1 MSLRGFRHRG
11 GWLGARLLLAAGLA
25 LGVSL
30 PGSLRA
36 DDLVKLLE
44 ADLRAQDAAAA
55 NDAMT
60 TGALGEG
67 TPVPVSPGT
76 APGANGAAI
85 TSIRLGDHGAQ
96 TRFVMEFAG
105 EASADYRVFTLSDP
119 YRVVIDIK
127 GVPFNLIDEPAVKD
141 KGFVSGYRYGRFE
154 ADTWRV
160 VIDADQPVEVAR
172 DFVLDPQSG
181 FGRRV
186 VLDLAPTD
194 LASFNEK
201 AGLPAGSPDT
211 AAEAATGL
219 AAVAAVPVSPPA
231 ERLERRRV
239 VVIDAGHGGVD
250 PGTHG
255 RSGVQEKNVVLAFAR
270 QFAEE
275 LRSSGRYDVHLTR
288 DSDIFL
294 PLRERVAIARR
305 HKADLFISVHA
316 DAIEK
321 PTVRGMSVYT
331 LSETS
336 SDKEAAALARKE
348 NQSDVI
354 AGLDLQGESPEVT
367 GILIDL
373 AQRETKNYSSRFAK
387 SVVDYASQKTRTL
400 DPAHRFAGFVVL
412 KAPDVPS
419 VLVELGFLTNPEDEK
434 QLTSATWRA
443 EMARTLSRAV
453 DRYFGDRLAEGP
465 N

>member
-1 MSLRGFRHRG
+1 M
-11 GWLGARLLLAAGLA
+11 
-25 LGVSL
+25 
-30 PGSLRA
+30 
-36 DDLVKLLE
+36 
-44 ADLRAQDAAAA
+44 
-55 NDAMT
+55 
-60 TGALGEG
+60 
-67 TPVPVSPGT
+67 
-76 APGANGAAI
+76 
-85 TSIRLGDHGAQ
+85 
-96 TRFVMEFAG
+96 
-105 EASADYRVFTLSDP
+105 
-119 YRVVIDIK
+119 K
-127 GVPFNLIDEPAVKD
+127 G

-201 AGLPAGSPDT
+201 AGLPAGSPD
-211 AAEAATGL
+211 AAADAASDL
-219 AAVAAVPVSPPA
+219 AAIAAVPVSPPA

-354 AGLDLQGESPEVT
+354 ATASTCRARAPKSP
-367 GILIDL
+367 
-373 AQRETKNYSSRFAK
+373 
-387 SVVDYASQKTRTL
+387 AS
-400 DPAHRFAGFVVL
+400 
-412 KAPDVPS
+412 
-419 VLVELGFLTNPEDEK
+419 
-434 QLTSATWRA
+434 
-443 EMARTLSRAV
+443 
-453 DRYFGDRLAEGP
+453 
-465 N
+465 